1 MRDFNVI
8 YYLCYS
14 CNWEHGGWLVPI
26 LVTTVF
32 TPCVEPA
39 DVDIPKPR
47 LFIASRS
54 THSTPSKAFS
64 NLWSL
69 FTASCSS
76 EQAYLQAE
84 DAHHGSALA
93 KSHVEA
99 ALFQFGSSYFE
110 VWHIFYKISPGKDM
124 SVPRTL
130 KFVPMSMGRVLI
142 YQQGS
147 NVKGWRSL
155 LLAIRAWNDLQKP
168 H

>member
-1 MRDFNVI
+1 MCSGGLKHTPRCLLDQGPAVPFPQDPTPVSMGLHTPSIKEPEFWWGISMLFIICVTVVTGNM
-8 YYLCYS
+8 
-14 CNWEHGGWLVPI
+14 GGWLVPI

-99 ALFQFGSSYFE
+99 ALFQFGSS
-110 VWHIFYKISPGKDM
+110 
-124 SVPRTL
+124 
-130 KFVPMSMGRVLI
+130 
-142 YQQGS
+142 
-147 NVKGWRSL
+147 
-155 LLAIRAWNDLQKP
+155 
-168 H
+168 